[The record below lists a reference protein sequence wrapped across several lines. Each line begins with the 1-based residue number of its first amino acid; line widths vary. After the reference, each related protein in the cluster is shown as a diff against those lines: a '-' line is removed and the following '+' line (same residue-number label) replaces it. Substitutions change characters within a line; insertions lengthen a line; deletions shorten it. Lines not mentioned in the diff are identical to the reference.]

1 MLSWFTIKIKRSIQ
15 CCGVVFN
22 PAVQPVP
29 VKRAASCPEI
39 GLPWSAPFGSSCDQ
53 RPPPPIEVSPC
64 VWPPAPPSPWW
75 VLHTKYLRTYTVQEN
90 YLGSRAPGSSCLPRY
105 RIYKNTRT
113 CFSNVNK
120 RMLTTR
126 GSIIVL
132 RNEPFN
138 DVLRSY
144 LGQFLKLLSLYK
156 YQPMTNWMSYL

>member
-1 MLSWFTIKIKRSIQ
+1 MSR
-15 CCGVVFN
+15 N
-22 PAVQPVP
+22 
-29 VKRAASCPEI
+29 RAAMV
-39 GLPWSAPFGSSCDQ
+39 SAFRLFLRPATTTTHRSLALRLAPGTTFALVSATYKVPTHIHSSGKLSG
-53 RPPPPIEVSPC
+53 EV
-64 VWPPAPPSPWW
+64 A
-75 VLHTKYLRTYTVQEN
+75 LR
-90 YLGSRAPGSSCLPRY
+90 GSSCLPRY